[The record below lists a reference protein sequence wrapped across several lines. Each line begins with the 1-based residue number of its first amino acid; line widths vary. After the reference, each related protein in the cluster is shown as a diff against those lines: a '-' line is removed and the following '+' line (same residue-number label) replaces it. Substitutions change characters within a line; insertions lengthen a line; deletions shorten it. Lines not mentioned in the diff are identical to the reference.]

1 MPIYEYVC
9 SQCKSKFQKL
19 VSSGSSGV
27 ACPQCGSKKLERKF
41 STFAAHQGAAGSS
54 ACQAAGCP
62 SAGQGGSACG
72 GGSCPFSR

>member
-9 SQCKSKFQKL
+9 SQCKSEFQKL

-41 STFAAHQGAAGSS
+41 STFAAHQAAP
-54 ACQAAGCP
+54 AAPCASGRCP
-62 SAGQGGSACG
+62 ATAAPSGGCG
-72 GGSCPFSR
+72 GKCPYA